1 METARQIEKLDEKF
15 SGNEYNGTGSRQFM
29 IQKGRIPVMISAPH
43 AVNHFREGKIKYA
56 DMLTGGIAEYLRE
69 QTGCH
74 LICATRYEEAD
85 GNYDPAD
92 TCNYK
97 KELAEYVKKNRI
109 RMLID
114 LHGIKAGGE
123 IAAELGTGGE
133 GDPSLGN
140 YGFLAEFVK
149 ITLETSMQEYLA
161 QDHKKIVKNIHF
173 AAKNPNTVT
182 HFISQQ
188 TGIPCF
194 QLEINREYRD
204 VRSPERL
211 EAMVQGLQNMI
222 ETLAEL
228 DWDAD
233 RYLARKAMQSKT
245 HFPQNKIELSPADR
259 DYLQEED
266 VVFVKGSS
274 DRVELAQIVYR
285 EERKPGE
292 IALTNRL
299 IDQLFPGQDYHGQP
313 VTLYW
318 GCNDRYGI
326 GRPTAGFEGIGLT
339 EQLYEEL
346 KQEEDRYDYVL
357 YNRYTEA
364 RMHLKLKNYGK
375 RPEKKIFMPYYYRE
389 LMGVE
394 FPLAEVSEKGF
405 EKLKAAW
412 QEVQEQLTAAYVY
425 DEEQKVYRLEDP
437 KELKNVN
444 WRSGLQL
451 EILKVK
457 KNKKEVSGKD
467 RLQKLYFR
475 LLQKLIGYVEYDMRV
490 AIPKISDD
498 NYETARLSTD
508 MMKLLG
514 VSENDEIEITFG
526 DNTERVRVLEI
537 EKDDDTFGRQDMIIG
552 VPAETRR
559 NLEIMLNDVVKVRR
573 NMRYTFVRNI
583 NQQLFAIFGTV
594 LTIVTLSDNLW
605 FRIVASILAVPF
617 VTYVTFAE
625 ERVKVQRKKR
635 K

>member
-1 METARQIEKLDEKF
+1 MEAAKQIEKLDQKF
-15 SGNEYNGTGSRQFM
+15 SGNEYNGTGSRRFE
-29 IQKGRIPVMISAPH
+29 IYKGRIPVMISAPH

-56 DMLTGGIAEYLRE
+56 DMLTGGIAEYLQE

-85 GNYDPAD
+85 GNFDPAD

-109 RMLID
+109 CMLID

-133 GDPSLGN
+133 EDPSLGR
-140 YGFLAEFVK
+140 YGFLSEFVK
-149 ITLETSMQEYLA
+149 ITLETSLKDYLA
-161 QDHKKIVKNIHF
+161 EDHKKIVKNVHF

-182 HFISQQ
+182 HFISQH

-204 VRSPERL
+204 VKGPERL
-211 EAMVQGLQNMI
+211 EAMVGGLQNII
-222 ETLAEL
+222 ETLADL

-233 RYLARKAMQSKT
+233 RYLARKAVQSKT

-259 DYLQEED
+259 EYLQEED

-285 EERKPGE
+285 ENQKPGE

-346 KQEEDRYDYVL
+346 KREEDRYDYVL

-394 FPLAEVSEKGF
+394 FPLTEVGEKGF
-405 EKLKAAW
+405 EKLKSAW
-412 QEVQEQLTAAYVY
+412 QEIQEQLTAAYVY
-425 DEEQKVYRLEDP
+425 DEEQKVYRLENP
-437 KELKNVN
+437 AELKNVN
-444 WRSGLQL
+444 WRAGLQL

-457 KNKKEVSGKD
+457 KNRREASWKD

-498 NYETARLSTD
+498 NYETARVSTD

-526 DNTERVRVLEI
+526 DKTERVRVLEI

-625 ERVKVQRKKR
+625 ERVKVQRR
-635 K
+635 

>member
-1 METARQIEKLDEKF
+1 MEAAKQIEKLDQKF
-15 SGNEYNGTGSRQFM
+15 SGNEYNGTGSRQFE
-29 IQKGRIPVMISAPH
+29 IHKGRIPVMISAPH

-56 DMLTGGIAEYLRE
+56 DMLTGGIAEYLQE

-85 GNYDPAD
+85 GNFDPAD

-133 GDPSLGN
+133 EDPSLGR

-149 ITLETSMQEYLA
+149 IMLETSLKDYLA
-161 QDHKKIVKNIHF
+161 EDHKKIVKNIHF

-182 HFISQQ
+182 HFISEQ

-204 VRSPERL
+204 VKSPVRL
-211 EAMVQGLQNMI
+211 EAMVQGLQNII
-222 ETLAEL
+222 EALADL

-233 RYLARKAMQSKT
+233 RYLARKAVQSKT

-259 DYLQEED
+259 EYLQEED
-266 VVFVKGSS
+266 VVFVKGGS
-274 DRVELAQIVYR
+274 DRIELAQIVYR
-285 EERKPGE
+285 ENQKPGE

-299 IDQLFPGQDYHGQP
+299 IDQLFPGQP

-394 FPLAEVSEKGF
+394 FPLAEVGEKGF

-412 QEVQEQLTAAYVY
+412 QEIQEQLTAAYVY
-425 DEEQKVYRLEDP
+425 DEEQKVYRLENP
-437 KELKNVN
+437 AELKNVN
-444 WRSGLQL
+444 WRAGLQL

-457 KNKKEVSGKD
+457 KNKKAASWKD
-467 RLQKLYFR
+467 RLQKFYFR

-498 NYETARLSTD
+498 NYETARVSTD

-526 DNTERVRVLEI
+526 DRTERVRVLEI

-625 ERVKVQRKKR
+625 ERVKVQRH
-635 K
+635 

>member
-1 METARQIEKLDEKF
+1 MEAAKQIEKLDQKF
-15 SGNEYNGTGSRQFM
+15 SENEYNGTGSRQFE
-29 IQKGRIPVMISAPH
+29 IHKGRIPVMISAPH

-74 LICATRYEEAD
+74 LICAARYEEAD
-85 GNYDPAD
+85 GNFDPAD

-109 RMLID
+109 RVLID

-133 GDPSLGN
+133 GDPSLGR
-140 YGFLAEFVK
+140 YGFVAEFVK
-149 ITLETSMQEYLA
+149 ITLETSLKDYLA
-161 QDHKKIVKNIHF
+161 EDHREIVKNIHF
-173 AAKNPNTVT
+173 AAKNPNTIT
-182 HFISQQ
+182 HFISEQ
-188 TGIPCF
+188 TKVPCF

-204 VRSPERL
+204 VDSPERL
-211 EAMVQGLQNMI
+211 EAMVGGLQNII
-222 ETLAEL
+222 ETLADL

-233 RYLARKAMQSKT
+233 RYLARKAVQSKT

-259 DYLQEED
+259 EYLQEED
-266 VVFVKGSS
+266 VAFVKGSS

-285 EERKPGE
+285 EDRKPGE

-313 VTLYW
+313 VTVYW

-375 RPEKKIFMPYYYRE
+375 RQEKKIFMPYYYRE

-405 EKLKAAW
+405 EKLKATW
-412 QEVQEQLTAAYVY
+412 QEEQEQLTAAYVY
-425 DEEQKVYRLEDP
+425 DEEQKAYRLENP
-437 KELKNVN
+437 KGLKNAN
-444 WRSGLQL
+444 WRAKLQL

-457 KNKKEVSGKD
+457 KNSRAVSWKD
-467 RLQKLYFR
+467 RLQKFYFR

-498 NYETARLSTD
+498 NYETARVSTD

-526 DNTERVRVLEI
+526 DKTERVRVLEI

-559 NLEIMLNDVVKVRR
+559 NLEIMLNDVVSVRR

>member
-1 METARQIEKLDEKF
+1 MEAAKQIEKLDQKF
-15 SGNEYNGTGSRQFM
+15 SENEYNGTGSRQFE
-29 IQKGRIPVMISAPH
+29 IHKGRIPVMISTPH

-74 LICATRYEEAD
+74 LICAARYEEAD
-85 GNYDPAD
+85 GNFDPAD

-109 RMLID
+109 RVLID

-133 GDPSLGN
+133 GNPSLGR
-140 YGFLAEFVK
+140 YGFVAEFVK
-149 ITLETSMQEYLA
+149 ITLETSLKDYLA
-161 QDHKKIVKNIHF
+161 EDHREIVKNIHF
-173 AAKNPNTVT
+173 AAKNPNTIT
-182 HFISQQ
+182 HFISEQ
-188 TGIPCF
+188 TKVPCF

-204 VRSPERL
+204 VDSPERL
-211 EAMVQGLQNMI
+211 EAMVGGLQNII
-222 ETLAEL
+222 ETLADL

-233 RYLARKAMQSKT
+233 RYLARKAVQSKT

-259 DYLQEED
+259 EYLQEED
-266 VVFVKGSS
+266 VAFVKGSS

-285 EERKPGE
+285 EDRKPGE

-313 VTLYW
+313 VTVYW

-375 RPEKKIFMPYYYRE
+375 RQEKKIFMPYYYRE

-405 EKLKAAW
+405 EKLKATW
-412 QEVQEQLTAAYVY
+412 QEEQEQLTAAYVY
-425 DEEQKVYRLEDP
+425 DEEQKVYRLENP
-437 KELKNVN
+437 KEQKNVN
-444 WRSGLQL
+444 WRAKLQL

-457 KNKKEVSGKD
+457 KNSRAVSWKD
-467 RLQKLYFR
+467 RLQKFYFR

-498 NYETARLSTD
+498 NYETARVSTD

-526 DNTERVRVLEI
+526 DKTERVRVLEI

-559 NLEIMLNDVVKVRR
+559 NLEIMLNDVVSVRR